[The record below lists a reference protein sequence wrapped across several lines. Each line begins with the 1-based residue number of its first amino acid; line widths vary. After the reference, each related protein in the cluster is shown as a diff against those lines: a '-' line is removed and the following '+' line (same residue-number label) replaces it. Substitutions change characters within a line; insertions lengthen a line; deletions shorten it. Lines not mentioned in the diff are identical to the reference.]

1 MTDTRRR
8 PPRALVAFRAWRERH
23 PALWSSRHVV
33 LNLLGVVATL
43 FGVSLLV
50 RLVLGKLLP
59 SLDLEIPK
67 PDLPD
72 WLGYLDPL
80 HYLRPV
86 LEWVAGLLPTS
97 TCRTARRGSRS
108 PSPWPSPSGC
118 RCASTR
124 SAPAIVSGMAR
135 TVDPAK
141 HAARRAAIL
150 DAAAWV
156 FAEKGYDGTTTAD
169 VHKAAGVGSGTLFHY
184 FPDKGTL
191 FKAMFD
197 DDRPKL
203 EAAVAAVTPLAPVD
217 GLWALLD
224 HLCGT

>member
-43 FGVSLLV
+43 VGVSLLV

-72 WLGYLDPL
+72 WLRYLDPL

-86 LEWVAGLLPTS
+86 LEWVAGLLPDIDLPH
-97 TCRTARRGSRS
+97 G
-108 PSPWPSPSGC
+108 PPW
-118 RCASTR
+118 
-124 SAPAIVSGMAR
+124 I
-135 TVDPAK
+135 K
-141 HAARRAAIL
+141 I
-150 DAAAWV
+150 
-156 FAEKGYDGTTTAD
+156 
-169 VHKAAGVGSGTLFHY
+169 
-184 FPDKGTL
+184 
-191 FKAMFD
+191 
-197 DDRPKL
+197 
-203 EAAVAAVTPLAPVD
+203 AVALAIAVGVSVREYKKRTRDRERHGED
-217 GLWALLD
+217 G
-224 HLCGT
+224 